1 MVHEARTMDSTWI
14 MGGRRDVAHGW
25 DGLTV
30 ASRLEHLGR
39 GDPAAASSSAGGEQG
54 AVAQRRGSDKGL

>member
-1 MVHEARTMDSTWI
+1 MVHEARTMDSTCI
-14 MGGRRDVAHGW
+14 MGGRCESRMGR

-30 ASRLEHLGR
+30 ASRLEHLGC

-54 AVAQRRGSDKGL
+54 AVAQRRGSEKGL